1 VFVVLKLLAA
11 MRGLRGTL
19 LDPFR
24 YSQDRALERSLVAGY
39 EESIIELNDILNVEN
54 LAVATEIA
62 ALPLTVR
69 GFGHVKARQATQA
82 RSRYQELREILNE
95 ISSSSSVAA

>member
-1 VFVVLKLLAA
+1 

-69 GFGHVKARQATQA
+69 GFGHVKARHAA
-82 RSRYQELREILNE
+82 EAKSSYQELRGVLEE
-95 ISSSSSVAA
+95 MSSSTSVAA